1 MLVKNIN
8 FVFNRAVKLILNSK
22 TEWNSIL
29 TETLT
34 RRSVIKNYA
43 LPWMVI
49 MVVCCFIGESLFES
63 RNIFSIQYVLT
74 KGIIIFAVTYIGIY
88 VSSLII
94 NELTTSFNS
103 KKDTEAVFKLVIY
116 SCTGYFIASSLTL
129 LLPPL
134 PILMAF
140 ALYSL
145 YLFWEGS
152 TILLGTPDDNKVGF
166 VVVSSLI
173 MLGIYAILSLIINNI
188 LHGIFGLNLLI
199 Q

>member
-8 FVFNRAVKLILNSK
+8 FVFNRAIKLILNPK
-22 TEWNSIL
+22 AEWNIIL
-29 TETLT
+29 TETSS
-34 RRSVIKNYA
+34 RKSIINNYA
-43 LPWMVI
+43 LPWMII
-49 MVVCCFIGESLFES
+49 MVVCCFIGESLFVS
-63 RNIFSIQYVLT
+63 RYIFSVGYVLT
-74 KGIIIFAVTYIGIY
+74 KAGFIFAVTYLGIY

-94 NELTTSFNS
+94 NELTTSFSS
-103 KKDTEAVFKLVIY
+103 KKDSEAVFKLVVY
-116 SCTGYFIASSLTL
+116 SCTGYFMASSLSL
-129 LLPPL
+129 VLPPL
-134 PILMAF
+134 SILMAF

-173 MLGIYAILSLIINNI
+173 MLGIYAFLSLVIKQI
-188 LHGIFGLNLLI
+188 LDGIFGISLLT

>member
-63 RNIFSIQYVLT
+63 RNFFSFQYVLT
-74 KGIIIFAVTYIGIY
+74 KGIFILAVTFIGIY

-116 SCTGYFIASSLTL
+116 S
-129 LLPPL
+129 
-134 PILMAF
+134 
-140 ALYSL
+140 
-145 YLFWEGS
+145 
-152 TILLGTPDDNKVGF
+152 
-166 VVVSSLI
+166 
-173 MLGIYAILSLIINNI
+173 
-188 LHGIFGLNLLI
+188 
-199 Q
+199 

>member
-22 TEWNSIL
+22 TEWNTIL

-103 KKDTEAVFKLVIY
+103 KKDTEAVFKLVI
-116 SCTGYFIASSLTL
+116 
-129 LLPPL
+129 
-134 PILMAF
+134 
-140 ALYSL
+140 
-145 YLFWEGS
+145 
-152 TILLGTPDDNKVGF
+152 
-166 VVVSSLI
+166 
-173 MLGIYAILSLIINNI
+173 
-188 LHGIFGLNLLI
+188 
-199 Q
+199 